1 MFQWLKTGATALG
14 IVAATALGAAAEDWK
29 PAGPVKLMIAFAAG
43 GGADTQARLIA
54 EELEATLGWSF
65 IPEQVTGKGGLN
77 LAAAMKSEAN
87 DGTVIGMAVTE
98 TLGYNMAASNSGMTP
113 ADFTPITTT
122 AGFQMG
128 VVARS
133 DKGWNTMADV
143 VAAAKSGQDIR
154 FGVMSPRLA
163 DLAYLL
169 GKAQG
174 VDFNIISV
182 KGGKAV
188 MNGVNAGDMD
198 IGFMAGIQAK
208 GVAAGDLVNLASAL
222 KAPLVQTPDAPTFAD
237 LGVEFSA
244 DGYFIFM
251 GPAGMPDDARAA
263 LANAIKGVVENPET
277 KAGGLIKKA
286 FGGASVIMGGDLDA
300 MVASDYASA
309 GDLLKAASE

>member
-1 MFQWLKTGATALG
+1 MFQWLKTGAAALG
-14 IVAATALGAAAEDWK
+14 IIAATALGAAAEDWK

-244 DGYFIFM
+244 DGYFMFM

>member
-1 MFQWLKTGATALG
+1 MFQWLKTGAAALG

-244 DGYFIFM
+244 DGYFMFM
-251 GPAGMPDDARAA
+251 GPAGMPDDARAS

>member
-1 MFQWLKTGATALG
+1 MFQWLKTGAAALG

-244 DGYFIFM
+244 DGYFMFM

-286 FGGASVIMGGDLDA
+286 FGGASVITGGDLDA